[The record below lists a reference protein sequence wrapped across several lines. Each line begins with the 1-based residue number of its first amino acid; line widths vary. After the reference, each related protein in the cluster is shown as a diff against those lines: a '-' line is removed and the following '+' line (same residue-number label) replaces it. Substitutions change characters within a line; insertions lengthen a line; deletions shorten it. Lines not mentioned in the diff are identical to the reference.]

1 MTKKALLKKVFK
13 IFSITVL
20 ILISIPL
27 FLFLALKS
35 PKVQTFVVHE
45 ITNILSEKF
54 NAKIS
59 IESVDYAFFN
69 KLRLNK
75 VYVEDQHG
83 DTLLYS
89 GKIYAS
95 LRGYNLG
102 KKFISIGTA
111 ELDNGK
117 FYLRQDSTGV
127 LNLKFI
133 IDALASKDTTKK
145 KTTYNFKVRNFKLVN
160 FAFKYHK
167 WKPVAKPYGMNYTDL
182 DIRHIYIDL
191 RNIRIVGSKI
201 TAKMENISAYEKCGF
216 LLRHLGADVDFSPK
230 EIKLSNATINTPN
243 SLVKASYIIFRFN
256 GFRDWKDY
264 VHKVKMDALF
274 NNAFVD
280 FKTISYFAPTL
291 HKWNFKGFLD
301 GRVRGPVCNLR
312 SDYLEFKTGDSTK
325 LSLNFSIVG
334 LPKAEETVWRGN
346 VHELTSNGRE
356 LGQTIKTFV
365 GTHGE
370 SVAGII
376 AKLGKLKLNAYFSG
390 KFAAF
395 TSSSEISSSI
405 GNVVAS
411 LDTKASNG
419 HTNAYALNVSTSNL
433 SLGQIINSKE
443 VGNVTGTLK
452 SVGATEGRLIK
463 NSSTEANFNS
473 FYIHGYDYKDI
484 ALTLNREGKLYD
496 YLVRVN
502 SRDADFTCAGSYNFG
517 TTPSRTMASF
527 KVNHVN
533 LHQLN
538 VISSDTIT
546 SIKGL
551 FNVDF
556 TGTSIDN
563 INGSATLHNATF
575 STRSKNVLVGMANVY
590 LKNSSTE
597 RELRVESDLADG
609 VIQGN
614 SSLRNLGLAVNHFT
628 RLYFPAI
635 AKAEV
640 PQQPTITKKGPVVG
654 AKAPAIAQLGTQ
666 QQYYVNIKVKK
677 VNDVLGLF
685 IPRLKVE
692 KSSTLLGSINTSNN
706 TFDIKLI
713 SPLLQLGTS
722 QFSKVN
728 LQAVGTPGNMRT
740 SLTCGKYQVKSLAIS
755 NINLDAMGAANRIN
769 TTVSYNNNTKDS
781 RNEGEVKF
789 MTTFD
794 KNPHSP
800 KPHIEVSFL
809 KSLLTINNTLWK
821 IGQALVSI
829 DSTTIGI
836 EDFKIT
842 NQQQKI
848 AVAGKISKNRDEQ
861 LHFIV
866 NNFDIQNFKSFFQKS
881 GYDIR
886 GALNG
891 IATLKNIYE
900 SPMLFSNVKF
910 DDAYINGRSVGSPE
924 LVSSWDEVSRK
935 VSVLST
941 NTIDDKEVYRV
952 SGTISPETKNLELDV
967 KINQL
972 RSFLLE
978 PFTKGIV
985 SNMKGN
991 ISGNLRI
998 TGTTD
1003 MPIIN
1008 GMAYL
1013 NNIQAKV
1020 DFLNTTYNITAP
1032 IVITPTELSIKNDTL
1047 TDALGNLAFVNA
1059 SVTHKN
1065 LKNFRFNINIQP
1077 KNLLAL
1083 NTTAKQNKV
1092 FYGTAYAS
1100 GLVQILGN
1108 LHDLEMHI
1116 SAITE
1121 KNSKVYIPLNNRTQ
1135 IQDQSFIT
1143 FVNQNENNNSN
1154 NAESASGTPSQ
1165 KQEKKTKSNLKI
1177 YLDLQ
1182 VTPDAEAQILLDP
1195 GSGNILKAQGSSN
1208 LNMEVNPSSNIF
1220 QIRGNYTIQKGNFR
1234 FSLLNLAS
1242 KDFTIDAGST
1252 ITWTGNP
1259 SNATINVTARHKVRT
1274 TLGPILVGLDQNST
1288 QRYNV
1293 DCKLMLDGM
1302 LLNPTI
1308 RLGVELP
1315 DADASIQTLVQAS
1328 LNTESQMQKQ
1338 FVSLLMFGQ
1347 FFPEQTTA
1355 SNDNPIGTYAS
1366 KGMATDLLFNQLAN
1380 LVSQISNSVNFGIKY
1395 TPATAT
1401 TTQEYEFS
1409 GSYKF
1414 KDWLTVNGTI
1424 DVADNSKSTGR
1435 GVAGDYDAEVR
1446 LDKRDR
1452 VKFKMFSH
1460 EKQDYL
1466 LNTTTQS
1473 RQGVGIFFQ
1482 NQFNSFG
1489 DLFRKKK
1496 KASATTPPK
1505 PALLPKDESKNDSTK
1520 TQKKGEIG
1528 QE

>member
-1 MTKKALLKKVFK
+1 M
-13 IFSITVL
+13 
-20 ILISIPL
+20 
-27 FLFLALKS
+27 KS

-89 GKIYAS
+89 GRIYAS

-102 KKFISIGTA
+102 KRFISIGTT

-117 FYLRQDSTGV
+117 FYLKQDSTGV

-133 IDALASKDTTKK
+133 LDALASKDTTKK
-145 KTTYNFKVRNFKLVN
+145 KAYSFKVRNFKLVD

-167 WKPVAKPYGMNYTDL
+167 WKPQVKPYGMNYTDL
-182 DIRHIYIDL
+182 DIRHIYVDL

-201 TAKMENISAYEKCGF
+201 TAKMENLSAYEKCGF

-256 GFRDWKDY
+256 GFADWKDY

-291 HKWNFKGFLD
+291 SKWNFKGILD

-312 SDYLEFKTGDSTK
+312 SSYLEFKTGDSTK

-370 SVAGII
+370 SVAGIM

-390 KFAAF
+390 KFSAF
-395 TSSSEISSSI
+395 NSSAQVFSSI
-405 GNVVAS
+405 GNIVAS

-433 SLGQIINSKE
+433 NLGRIIDSKE
-443 VGNVTGTLK
+443 VGAVTGTLK
-452 SVGATEGRLIK
+452 SSGATEGRLIK

-473 FYIHGYDYKDI
+473 VYIHGYDYKDI

-502 SRDADFTCAGSYNFG
+502 SRDADFTCAGSYNFSSL
-517 TTPSRTMASF
+517 PSRTMASF

-533 LHQLN
+533 LHRLN
-538 VISSDTIT
+538 FTSSDTIT

-575 STRSKNVLVGMANVY
+575 STHSKSVLVGMANVY

-597 RELRVESDLADG
+597 RELRIESDLADG
-609 VIQGN
+609 VIKGN

-628 RLYFPAI
+628 KLYFPAI
-635 AKAEV
+635 AKAEI
-640 PQQPTITKKGPVVG
+640 PQLPTTAKGG
-654 AKAPAIAQLGTQ
+654 STTGEKAPAAIQLGTQ
-666 QQYYVNIKVKK
+666 QQYFVNVKVKK

-713 SPLLQLGTS
+713 SPLLQLGSS

-740 SLTCGKYQVKSLAIS
+740 SLTCGKYQIKSLALS

-769 TTVSYNNNTKDS
+769 TTVSFNNNTKENH
-781 RNEGEVKF
+781 NEGEVKF
-789 MTTFD
+789 ITTFE
-794 KNPHSP
+794 KKTHSP
-800 KPHIEVSFL
+800 KPHIEVNFL
-809 KSLLTINNTLWK
+809 KSLLTVNNTPWK

-836 EDFKIT
+836 EDFKII

-848 AVAGKISKNRDEQ
+848 AVAGKISKNRDDQ
-861 LHFIV
+861 LHFII

-910 DDAYINGRSVGSPE
+910 DDAYINGQSVGSPE

-941 NTIDDKEVYRV
+941 NTIDDKEVYRL
-952 SGTISPETKNLELDV
+952 SGTISPETKDLELDV
-967 KINQL
+967 KVNQL
-972 RSFLLE
+972 RPFLLE

-991 ISGNLRI
+991 ISGDLRI

-1003 MPIIN
+1003 TPIIN
-1008 GMAYL
+1008 GIAYL
-1013 NNIQAKV
+1013 NSIQAKV

-1065 LKNFRFNINIQP
+1065 LKNFKFNINIQP

-1108 LHDLEMHI
+1108 LHDLEMRI
-1116 SAITE
+1116 NAVTE

-1143 FVNQNENNNSN
+1143 FISQKEKNDN
-1154 NAESASGTPSQ
+1154 NAESASDTPSM
-1165 KQEKKTKSNLKI
+1165 KQEKKPKSNLKI
-1177 YLDLQ
+1177 YLELQ

-1195 GSGNILKAQGSSN
+1195 GSGNILKAQGTSN
-1208 LNMEVNPSSNIF
+1208 LSMEVNPSSNIF

-1234 FSLLNLAS
+1234 FSLLNLTS
-1242 KDFTIDAGST
+1242 KDFSIDAGST

-1274 TLGPILVGLDQNST
+1274 SLGPILVGLDQNNT

-1308 RLGVELP
+1308 KLGVELP
-1315 DADASIQTLVQAS
+1315 DAEASTQTLVQAA

-1338 FVSLLMFGQ
+1338 FVSLLWFGQ

-1355 SNDNPIGTYAS
+1355 SNENPIGTYAS

-1380 LVSQISNSVNFGIKY
+1380 LVSQISNSLNFGIKY
-1395 TPATAT
+1395 TPSTAT

-1424 DVADNSKSTGR
+1424 DVADNTKSTGR

-1446 LDKRDR
+1446 LDKKDR
-1452 VKFKMFSH
+1452 VKFKMFSRQ
-1460 EKQDYL
+1460 KQDYL
-1466 LNTTTQS
+1466 LNSTTQS

-1496 KASATTPPK
+1496 KNSAPTPPK
-1505 PALLPKDESKNDSTK
+1505 PALLPETKSKNDSTK
-1520 TQKKGEIG
+1520 TQKGGK
-1528 QE
+1528 

>member
-1 MTKKALLKKVFK
+1 MTKKARLKKILK
-13 IFSITVL
+13 IFSVTVL

-45 ITNILSEKF
+45 ITSILSEKF

-69 KLRLNK
+69 RLRLNK

-89 GKIYAS
+89 GRIYAS
-95 LRGYNLG
+95 LRGYNISRR
-102 KKFISIGTA
+102 FISIGTT
-111 ELDNGK
+111 EIDNGK
-117 FYLRQDSTGV
+117 FYLRQDSAGV
-127 LNLKFI
+127 FNLKFI
-133 IDALASKDTTKK
+133 LDALASKDTTKK
-145 KTTYNFKVRNFKLVN
+145 KKAYSFKVRNFKMVD

-167 WKPVAKPYGMNYTDL
+167 WKFEARPYGMNYTDL
-182 DIRHIYIDL
+182 DIRHINIDL

-201 TAKMENISAYEKCGF
+201 TAKMENVSAYEKCGF

-291 HKWNFKGFLD
+291 RKWNFKGILD

-312 SDYLEFKTGDSTK
+312 SNYLEFKTGDSTK

-370 SVAGII
+370 TVAGIME
-376 AKLGKLKLNAYFSG
+376 KMGKLKLNAYFSG

-395 TSSSEISSSI
+395 SSSAQIFSSI

-419 HTNAYALNVSTSNL
+419 HTNAYALNVTTSNL
-433 SLGQIINSKE
+433 HVGQLIGSNEI
-443 VGNVTGTLK
+443 GNATGTIK
-452 SVGATEGRLIK
+452 SVGVTQGRLIK
-463 NSSTEANFNS
+463 NSATEANLSSIN
-473 FYIHGYDYKDI
+473 IHGYDYKDI

-502 SRDADFTCAGSYNFG
+502 SHDADFSCAGSYNFS
-517 TTPSRTMASF
+517 TAPSRTMASIN
-527 KVNHVN
+527 VNHVN
-533 LHQLN
+533 LYRLN
-538 VISSDTIT
+538 FISNDTIT

-551 FNVDF
+551 FNVDI
-556 TGTSIDN
+556 TGTNLDN

-575 STRSKNVLVGMANVY
+575 STRSKDVLVGLANVY

-597 RELRVESDLADG
+597 RELRIESDLADG
-609 VIQGN
+609 VIKGN
-614 SSLRNLGLAVNHFT
+614 SSLRNLGMAVNHFT
-628 RLYFPAI
+628 KLYFPAI
-635 AKAEV
+635 AKAKANA
-640 PQQPTITKKGPVVG
+640 PQPKVAKKTQVAGIQPSVTT
-654 AKAPAIAQLGTQ
+654 PAGTQ

-677 VNDVLGLF
+677 VNDVLNLF
-685 IPRLKVE
+685 IPKLKIE
-692 KSSTLLGSINTSNN
+692 KSSTLLGTINTSNN
-706 TFDIKLI
+706 SFDIKLI

-722 QFSKVN
+722 QFNKVN
-728 LQAVGTPGNMRT
+728 LQAVGTPANMRT
-740 SLTCGKYQVKSLAIS
+740 TLTCGKYKIKSLTLN
-755 NINLDAMGAANRIN
+755 NINLDAMGVANRIN
-769 TTVSYNNNTKDS
+769 TTVSFNNNTKDI

-789 MTTFD
+789 ITRFD
-794 KNPHSP
+794 KNPRST
-800 KPHIEVSFL
+800 KPHIEVNFI
-809 KSLLTINNTLWK
+809 KSLLTINDTPWK
-821 IGQALVSI
+821 IGQAMVSI

-848 AVAGKISKNRDEQ
+848 AVAGKISKNRNDQ

-866 NNFDIQNFKSFFQKS
+866 NNFDVQNFKFLFQKS

-886 GALNG
+886 GKLNG

-900 SPMLFSNVKF
+900 NPMLFSNVKF
-910 DDAYINGRSVGSPE
+910 DDAFINGRSVGSPE
-924 LVSSWDEVSRK
+924 LVSSWDEESRK

-941 NTIDDKEVYRV
+941 NTINDKEVYRI
-952 SGTISPETKNLELDV
+952 SGTISPDTKDLDLDV
-967 KINQL
+967 KINQFHP
-972 RSFLLE
+972 FLLE

-991 ISGNLRI
+991 ISANLLI
-998 TGTTD
+998 TGKTD

-1013 NNIQAKV
+1013 NDIQAKV
-1020 DFLNTTYNITAP
+1020 DYLNTTYNISAP
-1032 IVITPTELSIKNDTL
+1032 VIITPTELRIKNDTI
-1047 TDALGNLAFVNA
+1047 TDAVGNLAFVNA

-1065 LKNFRFNINIQP
+1065 FKNFKFNINIQP
-1077 KNLLAL
+1077 KKLLAL
-1083 NTTAKQNKV
+1083 NTTSKQNKV

-1100 GLVQILGN
+1100 GLVQIFG
-1108 LHDLEMHI
+1108 DLQNMEMHI
-1116 SAITE
+1116 NAITE
-1121 KNSKVYIPLNNRTQ
+1121 KNSKVFIPLNNRTQ

-1143 FVNQNENNNSN
+1143 FIKHTQNNVD
-1154 NAESASGTPSQ
+1154 NASEDEVQ
-1165 KQEKKTKSNLKI
+1165 KQEKKPKSNLKI

-1182 VTPDAEAQILLDP
+1182 VTPNAEAQIFLDP
-1195 GSGNILKAQGSSN
+1195 SSGNVIKAQGTAN
-1208 LNMEVNPSSNIF
+1208 LSMEVNPSSNIF

-1234 FSLLNLAS
+1234 FSLQNLIS
-1242 KDFTIDAGST
+1242 KDFTIDAGSS

-1259 SNATINVTARHKVRT
+1259 SNANINITARHRVRT

-1302 LLNPTI
+1302 ISNPNI

-1315 DADASIQTLVQAS
+1315 DADASIQTLVQAA

-1355 SNDNPIGTYAS
+1355 NNDNPIGTYAS
-1366 KGMATDLLFNQLAN
+1366 KGMAADLLFNQLAN
-1380 LVSQISNSVNFGIKY
+1380 LVSQISNSVNVGLKY

-1401 TTQEYEFS
+1401 TGQEYEFS
-1409 GSYKF
+1409 TSLKF
-1414 KDWLTVNGTI
+1414 NDWVTVNGTI

-1452 VKFKMFSH
+1452 VKFKMFSR
-1460 EKQDYL
+1460 EKQDNL
-1466 LNTTTQS
+1466 LYNNTQS

-1505 PALLPKDESKNDSTK
+1505 PALLLPDDKSKNDSTK
-1520 TQKKGEIG
+1520 TQKGEK
-1528 QE
+1528 